1 MGMRGQAVNNA
12 PAFSLWASDPE
23 LAAVL
28 NAIPGANF
36 FWLNS
41 GFAKPNTVV
50 GGCSGDSLVSTSG
63 VNVGRSMTSI
73 GIGNRYLGKLYGT
86 DDLSAACIAPGTD
99 AYVHREVFTTTY
111 TDTNTRLYVFTANKA
126 LRSALLP

>member
-1 MGMRGQAVNNA
+1 
-12 PAFSLWASDPE
+12 LWASDPE

-28 NAIPGANF
+28 NAIPGNNF
-36 FWLNS
+36 FWRNS
-41 GFAKPNTVV
+41 AFAKPDT
-50 GGCSGDSLVSTSG
+50 CTGDSLVSTSG

-73 GIGNRYLGKLYGT
+73 GNTNNYAGKLFGT
-86 DDLSAACIAPGTD
+86 DALRNACIAPGTD

-126 LRSALLP
+126 LRSQLTP